1 MQALKASSV
10 VDKVKGLLPFQ
21 TLPVFDLASDT
32 ADLGPNEVTKDSI
45 KDVAENVKDG
55 IDTASPGVAS
65 ALRIQPHGQQRQ
77 QSQRCWPASRFPK
90 GLLTDVCLVR
100 VRMHYDVV
108 FEVD

>member
-65 ALRIQPHGQQRQ
+65 TLRIELHGQQRQ
-77 QSQRCWPASRFPK
+77 QSQRCWPASRSPK

-100 VRMHYDVV
+100 VRMHYAVAS
-108 FEVD
+108 

>member
-21 TLPVFDLASDT
+21 TLPIFDLASDT

-65 ALRIQPHGQQRQ
+65 TLHSEPHNQQCQ
-77 QSQRCWPASRFPK
+77 QLQRC
-90 GLLTDVCLVR
+90 
-100 VRMHYDVV
+100 
-108 FEVD
+108 

>member
-10 VDKVKGLLPFQ
+10 VDKVKSLLPFQ
-21 TLPVFDLASDT
+21 TLPIFDLASDT

-65 ALRIQPHGQQRQ
+65 HLHNEPPSQQCRQ
-77 QSQRCWPASRFPK
+77 
-90 GLLTDVCLVR
+90 
-100 VRMHYDVV
+100 
-108 FEVD
+108 